1 MNRRER
7 TLSPVCNSGRHQPL
21 LLSRIVRSFH
31 KNATTDSSRKDKMKM
46 RSQSLQPQSR
56 GRPRQKQQQ
65 QQQQSATQA
74 SLADLIRKIDLLPD
88 DHFDKTTNVDD
99 GHGAGLTITTI
110 MEEDGGSQDG
120 RDSIFSIND
129 DSIVVESASN
139 LTNPTHHHTQHQPD
153 ISNKH
158 HQWQMDAENLQLRRR
173 LREAALLE
181 AMAAPGRCRRQ
192 LLAMSSARA
201 KRDTARSDF
210 SMTSVSV
217 KSRTADASIVNINA
231 SNSSTHATTQ
241 TTTDDHYN
249 DIRRASRGIFLVSSV
264 ESRTEDDL
272 SIVNINASDTSD
284 TTEITTD
291 TYADKICDTSDT
303 TEITTDT
310 YANKISDP
318 IPAPVVVVCDDSPTE
333 YRPDMLTIT
342 STIIKDNASDENRDS
357 PEHSTS
363 NDSLTSSVSSNN
375 KVVSFS
381 HPIISM
387 EYLQHENA
395 PELPLDTRCQDSLI
409 LKPRKYVVGA
419 LSEEKDMVSNDSHL
433 NHVSTARVSNRGG
446 VVAEGQNHKNPTKLT
461 AFTTESELRTWKL
474 TAIKTEIN
482 ELRASKTEA
491 IKEVAKLRLEV
502 TSAAQSLNEAREN
515 ELKLLASRTEALEEV
530 EQLRSEVTSLKSS
543 AVESL
548 NEARETEYKL
558 LASRAEALEEVAK
571 LRSEV
576 VTLKISAAQSLNEAR
591 ENELKLLSSRTE
603 ALEEVEQLRS
613 EVTSLK
619 SSAVESLNEARETEY
634 KLLASRAEALEEVA
648 KLRSEVVT
656 LKISAAQSLNE
667 ARENE
672 LKLLASRTEALE
684 EVEQLRSE
692 VTSLK
697 SNFENEQLEWKTAA
711 EQAVLECI
719 KETANLTTSNDQL
732 KAENVELQAEVD
744 ALQINMES
752 MLELAEVRHM
762 TYEEARGLHMMLQ
775 ADINLLESKL
785 KESKRSIDEKDKELA
800 DLSTKFELL
809 TSELKEEVIVH
820 AASNEMLA
828 ATRRENQIMSEQLEL
843 QSALL
848 QEMKTEITS
857 ISNKASIEQTLLND
871 KMNAMSQEL
880 SDMSMLKTKSDES
893 IQATAATIKSLQEEL
908 ARFTSMESDA
918 SDDYIGFIG
927 VVKGVADSTDN
938 DEVQA
943 ANASYEDI
951 LSQLGSNRNELDE
964 NKLALRQACQEA
976 IELRNELNDATQK
989 LTLLEQWRH
998 SSEEASTAN
1007 RALSLTLESVQG
1019 QVEHRD
1025 GVIKCLK
1032 DVIDD
1037 LQKKLTSYTT
1047 SNKQTEVIIHSIT
1060 DGMNRLET
1068 RVVDLSEDS
1077 TSVLLHTR
1085 QLLCA
1090 MGEEESQRSASDS
1103 GKLTMVSRDSEI
1115 NELMNTIRN
1124 GSQSIVLKNKELSEM
1139 SEKVSALER
1148 LCQEKQEIII
1158 DKEAETSFLY
1168 SECEK
1173 LNVLLDDFEAEFSLM
1188 NQAME
1193 DMEQQ
1198 YDLLHREKI
1207 SNLQQESFVKE
1218 REMLKQDAESKLIL
1232 ISQLIASNNE
1242 ILGQMNDLSLS
1253 KEEVE
1258 QQERIKSDTLTQ
1270 RIVELESELEQ
1281 LMFKYQSAK
1290 VALADMEEIWMVRSN
1305 MTFIL
1310 PQITIFPYQVRI
1322 SCQSLSG
1329 GRNTEQYGWTDFS
1342 LRGRIR
1348 TMGIRC
1354 RVEREQ

>member
-1 MNRRER
+1 
-7 TLSPVCNSGRHQPL
+7 
-21 LLSRIVRSFH
+21 
-31 KNATTDSSRKDKMKM
+31 MKM

-65 QQQQSATQA
+65 QQQQQQQSGTQA

-139 LTNPTHHHTQHQPD
+139 LTNPTHHHTQHQPNM
-153 ISNKH
+153 SNKH
-158 HQWQMDAENLQLRRR
+158 RQWQMDAENLQLRRR

-210 SMTSVSV
+210 LVTSVSM

-241 TTTDDHYN
+241 TQTTTDDHYN
-249 DIRRASRGIFLVSSV
+249 DIRHVSRGIFLVSSV

-284 TTEITTD
+284 TTEITAN
-291 TYADKICDTSDT
+291 TYANKICDTSDT
-303 TEITTDT
+303 SESTTDT
-310 YANKISDP
+310 YADKISDP
-318 IPAPVVVVCDDSPTE
+318 IPAPVVVVCDDSPT
-333 YRPDMLTIT
+333 T
-342 STIIKDNASDENRDS
+342 TIIKDNASDENRDS

-363 NDSLTSSVSSNN
+363 NDSPTSSVSSNN

-446 VVAEGQNHKNPTKLT
+446 AVAEGQNHKNPTKLT
-461 AFTTESELRTWKL
+461 ALTTESELRTWKL

-576 VTLKISAAQSLNEAR
+576 VTLKIS
-591 ENELKLLSSRTE
+591 
-603 ALEEVEQLRS
+603 
-613 EVTSLK
+613 
-619 SSAVESLNEARETEY
+619 
-634 KLLASRAEALEEVA
+634 
-648 KLRSEVVT
+648 
-656 LKISAAQSLNE
+656 
-667 ARENE
+667 
-672 LKLLASRTEALE
+672 
-684 EVEQLRSE
+684 
-692 VTSLK
+692 
-697 SNFENEQLEWKTAA
+697 FENEQLEWKTAA

-719 KETANLTTSNDQL
+719 KETANLTTSNDHL

-744 ALQINMES
+744 ALQVNMES

-785 KESKRSIDEKDKELA
+785 KESKRSIDEKDKEIA

-828 ATRRENQIMSEQLEL
+828 ATRRENQIMSEQLES
-843 QSALL
+843 QTALL
-848 QEMKTEITS
+848 QEMKTEISS
-857 ISNKASIEQTLLND
+857 ISNKASVEQTLLND

-880 SDMSMLKTKSDES
+880 SDMIMLKTKSDES

-908 ARFTSMESDA
+908 ARITCKESVD
-918 SDDYIGFIG
+918 IGFIG
-927 VVKGVADSTDN
+927 FIGDANVVTDGTDN

-951 LSQLGSNRNELDE
+951 LSQLESNRNELDE
-964 NKLALRQACQEA
+964 SKLAFRQSCQEA

-1007 RALSLTLESVQG
+1007 RVLSLTLESLQG

-1037 LQKKLTSYTT
+1037 LQEKLTSYTT
-1047 SNKQTEVIIHSIT
+1047 SKEQSEVIINSIT

-1103 GKLTMVSRDSEI
+1103 GKLTMLSKDSEI

-1158 DKEAETSFLY
+1158 DKDAETSFLY

-1173 LNVLLDDFEAEFSLM
+1173 LNVLLDDFEAEFSFM

-1207 SNLQQESFVKE
+1207 SNLQQESTTFVKE

-1281 LMFKYQSAK
+1281 LMSKYQSAK

-1348 TMGIRC
+1348 TMGKRC
-1354 RVEREQ
+1354 RVEMEQRGRGGVHRQWK

>member
-7 TLSPVCNSGRHQPL
+7 TLSPVRSSGRHQPL

-65 QQQQSATQA
+65 QQQSGTQA

-241 TTTDDHYN
+241 TQTTTDDHYN

-284 TTEITTD
+284 TTEIT
-291 TYADKICDTSDT
+291 ASDTSDT

-318 IPAPVVVVCDDSPTE
+318 IPAPVLVVCDDSHTE

-363 NDSLTSSVSSNN
+363 NDSPTSSVSSNN

-446 VVAEGQNHKNPTKLT
+446 VGAEGQNHKNPTKLT

-515 ELKLLASRTEALEEV
+515 ELKLL
-530 EQLRSEVTSLKSS
+530 
-543 AVESL
+543 
-548 NEARETEYKL
+548 
-558 LASRAEALEEVAK
+558 
-571 LRSEV
+571 
-576 VTLKISAAQSLNEAR
+576 
-591 ENELKLLSSRTE
+591 SSRTE

-613 EVTSLK
+613 VVTSLK

-697 SNFENEQLEWKTAA
+697 SNFENEQLKWKTAA
-711 EQAVLECI
+711 EQAALECI
-719 KETANLTTSNDQL
+719 KKTANLTTSNDQL

-762 TYEEARGLHMMLQ
+762 TYEEARGLHMMFQ

-828 ATRRENQIMSEQLEL
+828 ATRHENQIMSEQLES

-848 QEMKTEITS
+848 QEMKSEITS

-908 ARFTSMESDA
+908 ARITCRESDA

-927 VVKGVADSTDN
+927 VVKGVADGTDN

-964 NKLALRQACQEA
+964 HKLALRQACQEA

-1007 RALSLTLESVQG
+1007 RVLSLTLESVQG

-1047 SNKQTEVIIHSIT
+1047 SNEQTEDIIHSIT

-1242 ILGQMNDLSLS
+1242 LLGQMNDLSLS

>member
-231 SNSSTHATTQ
+231 SNSSTHATTQTQ

-515 ELKLLASRTEALEEV
+515 ELKLLA
-530 EQLRSEVTSLKSS
+530 
-543 AVESL
+543 
-548 NEARETEYKL
+548 
-558 LASRAEALEEVAK
+558 
-571 LRSEV
+571 
-576 VTLKISAAQSLNEAR
+576 
-591 ENELKLLSSRTE
+591 SRTE

>member
-56 GRPRQKQQQ
+56 GRPRQKQQQQQ

-231 SNSSTHATTQ
+231 SNSSTHATTQTQ

-515 ELKLLASRTEALEEV
+515 ELKLLA
-530 EQLRSEVTSLKSS
+530 
-543 AVESL
+543 
-548 NEARETEYKL
+548 
-558 LASRAEALEEVAK
+558 
-571 LRSEV
+571 
-576 VTLKISAAQSLNEAR
+576 
-591 ENELKLLSSRTE
+591 SRTE